1 MSLSVLVLRTQK
13 AIRFRTRLLSIARL
27 GATIALTL
35 ASPQL
40 ASAQVLRGRV
50 QSVLPEGGAPAAVRG
65 ALVELLDSTRSV
77 VARQISAPNGVF
89 RFLLPA
95 TGRYQLDV
103 RRIGYRRATP
113 APLTVRTDTTVT
125 VTLDVVA
132 IALPAVTSREVN
144 RCSNDRERGSATSVL
159 WESAVTSMLSAA
171 ATMSDS
177 SYVFDLMPSV
187 RTYTVP
193 DAIMLD
199 ISLRDERVADVRPW
213 TSLPA
218 ADLAEFGYV
227 RLVGRSLE
235 YVAPDVEALTSAEF
249 LATHCLRL
257 RQDRLSE
264 DIIGVE
270 FAPGERVTRADIRG
284 VLWID
289 RLSQELRAIEY
300 TYAAV
305 PLAVADSLAG
315 GVVEFAPLDGGGWM
329 PSRWMVRS
337 PIPERSFVDAVA
349 YRGEDLR
356 RAGLPVAV
364 RNVDPPLRATRMQM
378 TGADVQR
385 VRRVVGR
392 DSTIIWTRTTAT
404 LEVTA
409 EFTQNNVTMPAMRAN
424 VRLSGS
430 DRRGEADVL
439 GRVTFA
445 ELPDGEYLVEAVTPT
460 ESALHLMP
468 DRTPVTVRAGELR
481 KMQVPVLAPAAAVER
496 ACGPAMRGGVI
507 SGRVSRDGRAS
518 SNATVS
524 AWRRNIA
531 AGDAAAGD
539 AAELESLGTITA
551 DSTGRF
557 LLCGVP
563 RGVEL
568 TIIARGTDKSMTID
582 ELTLPLWRDAI
593 GEYVRT
599 VELRLP
605 SAAR

>member
-1 MSLSVLVLRTQK
+1 MKSLLAL
-13 AIRFRTRLLSIARL
+13 L
-27 GATIALTL
+27 GATIAL
-35 ASPQL
+35 ASVTTQPL
-40 ASAQVLRGRV
+40 HAQVLRGRV
-50 QSVLPEGGAPAAVRG
+50 QSATQDGGSTAGVRG
-65 ALVELLDSTRSV
+65 ALVELRDSTRGV
-77 VARQISAPNGVF
+77 VARQISTPNGDF
-89 RFLLPA
+89 RFLVPSA
-95 TGRYQLDV
+95 GRYQIDA
-103 RRIGYRRATP
+103 RRIGYQRATT
-113 APLTVRTDTTVT
+113 APIAIRNDTTVT
-125 VTLDVVA
+125 ITLEAVA

-227 RLVGRSLE
+227 RLVGRALE

-257 RQDRLSE
+257 RQDRLGE
-264 DIIGVE
+264 GIIGVE

-289 RLSQELRAIEY
+289 RATQELRAIDY

-315 GVVEFAPLDGGGWM
+315 GRVEFVPLDGGGWM

-337 PIPERSFVDAVA
+337 PVPEKSFVDAVA

-385 VRRVVGR
+385 VRRVAGR
-392 DSTIIWTRTTAT
+392 DTTIIWTRTTAT

-409 EFTQNNVTMPAMRAN
+409 EFTQHNVTMPAMRAL

-430 DRRGEADVL
+430 ARSGEADVL

-445 ELPDGEYLVEAVTPT
+445 ELPDGEYLVEAVTAT
-460 ESALHLMP
+460 EKALHLMP

-481 KMQVPVLAPAAAVER
+481 KVQVPVLAPAAAVER

-507 SGRVSRDGRAS
+507 SGSVLRDGRAS
-518 SNATVS
+518 GKANVS
-524 AWRRNIA
+524 VWRRNV
-531 AGDAAAGD
+531 AGGD

-563 RGVEL
+563 RGVDL
-568 TIIARGTDKSMTID
+568 TIIARGVDKSMTVE
-582 ELTLPLWRDAI
+582 ELALPLWRDAF
-593 GEYVRT
+593 GEYVST

-605 SAAR
+605 TAAR

>member
-1 MSLSVLVLRTQK
+1 MSLRILVLVLKK
-13 AIRFRTRLLSIARL
+13 ALVVQMRPLALALL
-27 GATIALTL
+27 GATVALAL
-35 ASPQL
+35 ASPRS

-50 QSVLPEGGAPAAVRG
+50 QSASQDGASTVGVRG
-65 ALVELLDSTRSV
+65 ALVELLDSARAV
-77 VARQISAPNGVF
+77 VARQISTPDGGF
-89 RFLLPA
+89 RFLLPSA
-95 TGRYQLDV
+95 GRYQVDV
-103 RRIGYRRATP
+103 RRIGYRRATA
-113 APLTVRTDTTVT
+113 APIFVARDTTISVM
-125 VTLDVVA
+125 LEAVA
-132 IALPAVTSREVN
+132 IVLPAVTSREVN
-144 RCSNDRERGSATSVL
+144 RCSNDRARGSATSVL

-257 RQDRLSE
+257 RQDRVSE
-264 DIIGVE
+264 DLIGVE

-289 RLSQELRAIEY
+289 RVSQELRAIDY

-315 GVVEFAPLDGGGWM
+315 GRVEFAPLDGGGWM

-337 PIPERSFVDAVA
+337 PVPEKSFVDAVA

-385 VRRVVGR
+385 VRRVAGG

-409 EFTQNNVTMPAMRAN
+409 EFTQNNVTMPAMRAV

-430 DRRGEADVL
+430 QRSGEADVL

-460 ESALHLMP
+460 ETALHLMP

-481 KMQVPVLAPAAAVER
+481 KVQVPVLSPAAAVER

-507 SGRVSRDGRAS
+507 SGNVSRDGRAS
-518 SNATVS
+518 SKAIVS
-524 AWRRNIA
+524 VWRRNPA
-531 AGDAAAGD
+531 ESDDAA
-539 AAELESLGTITA
+539 LESLGTITA

-563 RGVEL
+563 RGVDL
-568 TIIARGTDKSMTID
+568 TIIARGVDKTMTVE
-582 ELTLPLWRDAI
+582 ELALPLWRDAM
-593 GEYVRT
+593 GEYVAT

-605 SAAR
+605 SAGR